1 MQNINQKTIS
11 SIAHLGAFS
20 KYFIPFGNFLIP
32 ITIWVIHKDKAFISS
47 HAKRALNFQIS
58 LFLYAAI
65 LIAIAISGL
74 VVLGINLGNIGEF
87 YFTTSNELVIN
98 NQSVV
103 FTSPYILFAAA
114 LIILGLAIFFLEL
127 LSVINA
133 AVRAGEGKTY
143 KYPLTIDFIKLN
155 EEELENFHE
164 EITEP
169 SI

>member
-1 MQNINQKTIS
+1 M
-11 SIAHLGAFS
+11 
-20 KYFIPFGNFLIP
+20 
-32 ITIWVIHKDKAFISS
+32 
-47 HAKRALNFQIS
+47 
-58 LFLYAAI
+58 
-65 LIAIAISGL
+65 
-74 VVLGINLGNIGEF
+74 
-87 YFTTSNELVIN
+87 
-98 NQSVV
+98 
-103 FTSPYILFAAA
+103 A